1 MEKKKT
7 PNLETASEI
16 KKVVR
21 GHFGDPHG
29 YEEILY
35 RMRNNRYVL
44 VQRGGFESPFPEE
57 TVQPILKKDAM
68 AWMESL

>member
-7 PNLETASEI
+7 PNLENASEI

-44 VQRGGFESPFPEE
+44 VQRGGHESPFPEE

-68 AWMESL
+68 VWMESL